1 MSESEIETKRAGF
14 FKRLTR
20 GLGRSAEKLG
30 GGIKT
35 LLVGRKLDAE
45 AWNDIEEALIMADL
59 GPSAASAVV
68 ERLKGK
74 RLPEGSNERTVRES
88 IAEEIASMLTP
99 LAKPMTFD
107 PARKPTVVLV
117 VGVNGSGKTT
127 TIGKLAQQLHADGK
141 KVMVAA
147 CDTFRAAAVE
157 QLRTWCERSNVAFF
171 AKEESADAASVAFD
185 ALAKAKADAYDI
197 LLVDT
202 AGRLHNKEALMAELA
217 KISRVMAKIDAT
229 APHATL
235 LVLDA
240 TTGQNAVAQVET
252 FGTLA
257 HVTGLIVTKLDGS
270 AKGGVLV
277 ALAEKF
283 SLPIH
288 AIGVGE
294 SIDDLQPFAA
304 DVFAR
309 ALLGLD
315 EAA

>member
-1 MSESEIETKRAGF
+1 MSEDQPEAKRGGF
-14 FKRLTR
+14 FSRLKK
-20 GLGRSAEKLG
+20 GLSRSAEKLG

-45 AWNDIEEALIMADL
+45 AWNEIEEALIMADF
-59 GPSAASAVV
+59 GPRAAATVV
-68 ERLKGK
+68 DRLKGK
-74 RLPEGSNERTVRES
+74 RLPEGSDERTVRES
-88 IAEEIASMLTP
+88 IAAEIVTLLAP
-99 LAKPMTFD
+99 LVKPLDLDSSKKPM
-107 PARKPTVVLV
+107 VVLM

-127 TIGKLAQQLHADGK
+127 TIGKLARQLRDEGK

-157 QLRTWCERSNVAFF
+157 QLRVWCERSDVAFF
-171 AKEESADAASVAFD
+171 AKQETTDAASVAFD
-185 ALAKAKADAYDI
+185 ALTKAKAESYDV

-202 AGRLHNKEALMAELA
+202 AGRLHNREELMAELA
-217 KISRVMAKIDAT
+217 KISRVMAKVDAT

-252 FGTLA
+252 FKALVN
-257 HVTGLIVTKLDGS
+257 VTGLIVTKLDGS

-283 SLPIH
+283 ALPIH

-294 SIDDLQPFAA
+294 GIDDLQPFAA

-309 ALLGLD
+309 GLLGLD
-315 EAA
+315 DAA

>member
-1 MSESEIETKRAGF
+1 MSEQEPETGRAGF
-14 FKRLTR
+14 FARLKR

-45 AWNDIEEALIMADL
+45 AWDAIEEALIMADF
-59 GPSAASAVV
+59 GPRAASTVV
-68 ERLKGK
+68 DKLKGR
-74 RLPEGSNERTVRES
+74 RLPEGSDERTVRES
-88 IAEEIASMLTP
+88 IAAELVALLAP
-99 LAKPMTFD
+99 LVKPLSLD
-107 PARKPTVVLV
+107 PAKKPTVVLM

-127 TIGKLAQQLHADGK
+127 TIGKLARQLRDDGR

-157 QLRTWCERSNVAFF
+157 QLRVWCERSGVAFF
-171 AKEESADAASVAFD
+171 AKEESADAAAVAYD
-185 ALAKAKADAYDI
+185 ALTKAKSEGYDV

-202 AGRLHNKEALMAELA
+202 AGRLHNKEVLMAELA
-217 KISRVMAKIDAT
+217 KIARVMAKVDAS

-252 FGTLA
+252 FKALVN
-257 HVTGLIVTKLDGS
+257 VTGLIVTKLDGS

-283 SLPIH
+283 ALPIH
-288 AIGVGE
+288 AIGIGE
-294 SIDDLQPFAA
+294 GIDDLQPFAA

-309 ALLGLD
+309 GLLGLD
-315 EAA
+315 DAA

>member
-1 MSESEIETKRAGF
+1 MSESESEPKRAGF
-14 FKRLTR
+14 FARLTR

-30 GGIKT
+30 GGLKT

-45 AWNDIEEALIMADL
+45 AWEAIEDALIMADL
-59 GPSAASAVV
+59 GPQAASTLV
-68 ERLKGK
+68 EKLKRR
-74 RLPEGSNERTVRES
+74 RLPEGADERSVRES
-88 IAEEIASMLTP
+88 LAAEMSEMLTP
-99 LAKPMTFD
+99 LAKPLSFD
-107 PARKPTVVLV
+107 SSKRPSVVLV

-127 TIGKLAQQLHADGK
+127 TIGKLAHQLRADGK
-141 KVMVAA
+141 RVMVAA

-157 QLRTWCERSNVAFF
+157 QLRQWCERSGAAFYSREQDADPAAVAYD
-171 AKEESADAASVAFD
+171 ALADAANE
-185 ALAKAKADAYDI
+185 AYDI
-197 LLVDT
+197 LLIDT

-217 KISRVMAKIDAT
+217 KILRVIAKLDPS

-252 FGTLA
+252 FRAIA
-257 HVTGLIVTKLDGS
+257 HITGLIVTKLDGS
-270 AKGGVLV
+270 AKGGILL

-283 SLPIH
+283 ALPIH

-304 DVFAR
+304 DAFAR
-309 ALLGLD
+309 ALVGLD

>member
-1 MSESEIETKRAGF
+1 MSESEPETKRTGF
-14 FKRLTR
+14 FARLTR

-45 AWNDIEEALIMADL
+45 AWNDIEDALIMADL
-59 GPSAASAVV
+59 GPRAASTVV
-68 ERLKGK
+68 EKLKGK

-88 IAEEIASMLTP
+88 IAEEIAAMLTP
-99 LAKPMTFD
+99 LAVPMTFD
-107 PARKPTVVLV
+107 AARKPSVVLV

-127 TIGKLAQQLHADGK
+127 TIGKLAQQFRADGK

-157 QLRTWCERSNVAFF
+157 QLRTWCERSDVAFF
-171 AKEESADAASVAFD
+171 AKEESADAAAVAFD
-185 ALAKAKADAYDI
+185 ALTKAKADAYDI

-217 KISRVMAKIDAT
+217 KISRVMAKVDAT

-252 FGTLA
+252 FGNLA

-283 SLPIH
+283 ALPIH

-294 SIDDLQPFAA
+294 GIDDLQPFSAE
-304 DVFAR
+304 VFAK

>member
-1 MSESEIETKRAGF
+1 MSESEPETKRAGF

-88 IAEEIASMLTP
+88 IAEEIAAMLTP

-127 TIGKLAQQLHADGK
+127 TIGKLAQQFHTDGK

-202 AGRLHNKEALMAELA
+202 AGRLHNNEALMAELA
-217 KISRVMAKIDAT
+217 KISRVMTKIDAT

-283 SLPIH
+283 ALPIH

>member
-1 MSESEIETKRAGF
+1 MSESEPETKRAGF
-14 FKRLTR
+14 FARLTR

-35 LLVGRKLDAE
+35 LLVGRKLDAA
-45 AWNDIEEALIMADL
+45 AWQDIEEALIMADL
-59 GPSAASAVV
+59 GPQAAAAVV
-68 ERLKGK
+68 EKLKGR

-88 IAEEIASMLTP
+88 IAEEIAAMLAP

-107 PARKPTVVLV
+107 PALKPTVVLV

-127 TIGKLAQQLHADGK
+127 TIGKLAQQLRADGK

-157 QLRTWCERSNVAFF
+157 QLRTWCERSGVAFF

-202 AGRLHNKEALMAELA
+202 AGRLHNKDALMAELA
-217 KISRVMAKIDAT
+217 KIGRVMAKLDAT

-283 SLPIH
+283 ALPIH

-315 EAA
+315 ETA

>member
-1 MSESEIETKRAGF
+1 MSESEPQTKRAGF
-14 FKRLTR
+14 FARLAR

-59 GPSAASAVV
+59 GPRAAAAVV
-68 ERLKGK
+68 DRLKGK

-88 IAEEIASMLTP
+88 IAEEIAAMLTP
-99 LAKPMTFD
+99 LATPLVFD
-107 PARKPTVVLV
+107 PAKKPTVVLV

-127 TIGKLAQQLHADGK
+127 TIGKLAQQFRADGK

-157 QLRTWCERSNVAFF
+157 QLRTWCERSDVAFF

-185 ALAKAKADAYDI
+185 ALAKAKAEAYDI
-197 LLVDT
+197 LMVDT
-202 AGRLHNKEALMAELA
+202 AGRLHNKDALMAELA
-217 KISRVMAKIDAT
+217 KISRVMAKVDAT

-252 FGTLA
+252 FGNLA

-270 AKGGVLV
+270 AKGGMLV

-283 SLPIH
+283 ALPIH

-294 SIDDLQPFAA
+294 GIDDLQPFAA
-304 DVFAR
+304 DVFAK